1 MPMKA
6 WYALLIPLLA
16 VVLASPATLTVT
28 LTGFGTHNFTKF
40 WVYNE
45 AGDFVASGSVT
56 DNQFSFEYNAATSYI
71 VKAEGD
77 AITIFTIPANL
88 AATTYT
94 VNGGQL
100 ANVTVKVVFNGPGF
114 KPSTVAYTVS
124 IGTYPNVTATSGKTL
139 FTAVPAVLTFPENL
153 LFPAVY
159 GYKLLKITVDG
170 TEVATPIIDT
180 AGQHTVEVTYEAA
193 GLATVEPMMLFAG
206 AGIIIVLIALAV
218 SRRRGVQ
225 SAVAALRSPY
235 LEQ

>member
-16 VVLASPATLTVT
+16 VALASPATLTVT
-28 LTGFGTHNFTKF
+28 LTGFGTYNFTNF

-45 AGDFVASGSVT
+45 AGDFITSGSVA
-56 DNQFSFEYNAATSYI
+56 DNQFSFEYNSATSYI
-71 VKAEGD
+71 VKAEGG
-77 AITIFTIPANL
+77 AIAVFTIPANL
-88 AATTYT
+88 AATAYT
-94 VNGGQL
+94 VNGSQL
-100 ANVTVKVVFNGPGF
+100 ANVTVKVVFIGPGF
-114 KPSTVAYTVS
+114 KPSTVAYMVS
-124 IGTYPNVTATSGKTL
+124 IGTYPNVTVASGKAL
-139 FTAVPAVLTFPENL
+139 FTAAPAVLTFPENL

-159 GYKLLKITVDG
+159 GYKLSKITVDG
-170 TEVATPIIDT
+170 VEVATPIIDT

-206 AGIIIVLIALAV
+206 AGIIIVLIAFAV